1 MYKMLNYEN
10 YFDMKNTLLILL
22 GSFILFSTSVKA
34 QLEKVIVETY
44 YVSNDNDSTDI
55 TGGFLESG
63 SKTYRVYVDL
73 MKGSKLK
80 KIFGDTNHA
89 LIIKSTAIFFN
100 NIDRGESFGKD
111 INKNYLDENTVALDT
126 WLTIGQATKIG
137 AMTYFGI
144 LKNQD
149 TDGSFIGGINNDGG
163 SASIPGGLL
172 SNTSPEAEIP
182 LTSADGLDTMSS
194 VPTSWTDYGITV
206 LGSDSTIFGSL
217 KADSQFVS
225 NNAGLLNSG
234 TMGVIPDSN
243 QVLVAQLTTKGELS
257 FELNIEVEDST
268 GHITYY
274 VANDSILLADE
285 ELNRYLKYPFEQVCG
300 CPDPDYLEYLSDR
313 DCDRTDSCKNR
324 IIFGCMDTMACNYN
338 PSANFNIQ
346 SLCCYPGLCND
357 RDLAFVCPELN
368 NGRFNSPE
376 LNLSPNPA
384 QNDVSFQISSKEN
397 TTVEYLLYNFQGE
410 ILLRESTGMPSG
422 ITTHTINVSKLPKGL
437 YLIRVFV
444 GNSSISRTFI
454 KN

>member
-1 MYKMLNYEN
+1 
-10 YFDMKNTLLILL
+10 MKNILL
-22 GSFILFSTSVKA
+22 LLFASLLFFSTSVKA

-73 MKGSKLK
+73 MPGSKLK
-80 KIFGDTNHA
+80 RIYGDANHA

-163 SASIPGGLL
+163 SAGIGGGLL
-172 SNTSPEAEIP
+172 ANTSPEAEIP
-182 LTSADGLDTMSS
+182 LTTADGMDTMATIP
-194 VPTSWTDYGITV
+194 VSWVDYGIIDAV
-206 LGSDSTIFGSL
+206 SQVDSTIFGAT

-225 NNAGLLNSG
+225 NNAGLQNAG

-243 QVLVAQLTTKGELS
+243 QVLVAQLTTKGDLS

-268 GHITYY
+268 GHITHY
-274 VANDSILLADE
+274 VANDNILLADE
-285 ELNRYLKYPFEQVCG
+285 ELNRYLKYPFQQVCG
-300 CPDPDYLEYLSDR
+300 CPDPNYLEYLADR
-313 DCDRTDSCKNR
+313 DCDKTDSCKNR
-324 IIFGCMDTMACNYN
+324 IIFGCMDAMACNYD
-338 PSANFNIQ
+338 PAANFNIQ

-357 RDLAFVCPELN
+357 RDISVVCPDLN
-368 NGRFNSPE
+368 NGRLNAE
-376 LNLSPNPA
+376 QLNLFPNPA
-384 QNDVSFQISSKEN
+384 EQKVTLKIAVGEK
-397 TTVEYLLYNFQGE
+397 TTTGYLIYDARGKIVAKRNKGLF
-410 ILLRESTGMPSG
+410 SG
-422 ITTHTINVSKLPKGL
+422 VITEEINVSAFENGL
-437 YLIRVFV
+437 YLLRFFT
-444 GNSSISRTFI
+444 GDTFLSKTFI